1 MAGHSD
7 RQRTYR
13 PDDAEYTAAR
23 AELRRRN
30 ISLTRYL
37 RAALRWV
44 AADPERALDALEP
57 MLPPERALGRPS
69 GDRRRAEAAA
79 RGA

>member
-1 MAGHSD
+1 MAGHND
-7 RQRTYR
+7 RQRTFR
-13 PDDAEYTAAR
+13 PDDVEYTAASV
-23 AELRRRN
+23 ELRQRN

-44 AADPERALDALEP
+44 AADPEQALDVLEP
-57 MLPPERALGRPS
+57 MLPPERTLGRPS

>member
-13 PDDAEYTAAR
+13 PDDAEYTAAS